1 MNLHINH
8 NSPVPMHLQ
17 VEELLR
23 NLIQSEEF
31 QNGKLLPREVELA
44 KRLGISRNTIRQATN
59 KLQLEGLIERKKG
72 VGTRVLAKN
81 LRTKLD
87 NWYSFTQEMNNQGVA
102 FINYLIESGKEPANK
117 HLAQFFNITEG
128 SEIVKLVRLR
138 GDAGGP
144 FVWFESYFHPRTGIT
159 PDEDFTLPLYELLE
173 NKYHTVVKTSR
184 EELTA
189 RKAGSKLAHRLQIT
203 ADDPVLIR
211 SRYVFDPGG
220 RPVEYNIG
228 YYTAEK
234 FTYSIEI
241 TR

>member
-1 MNLHINH
+1 MKLQIDHQSAI
-8 NSPVPMHLQ
+8 PMHLQ

-23 NLIQSEEF
+23 NLIQSEEH
-31 QNGKLLPREVELA
+31 QRGKLLPREVDLA
-44 KRLGISRNTIRQATN
+44 KKLGISRNTIRQATN

-72 VGTRVLAKN
+72 VGSKATVKT
-81 LRTKLD
+81 LRTRLD
-87 NWYSFTQEMNNQGVA
+87 NWYSFTQEMNGQGIA
-102 FINYLIESGKEPANK
+102 FTNYLIESGKEPANQA
-117 HLAQFFNITEG
+117 LARFFNISEG

-138 GDAGGP
+138 GDADGP
-144 FVWFESYFHPRTGIT
+144 FVWFESFFHPRTGIT

-189 RKAGSKLAHRLQIT
+189 RKASSAIARRLQIAT
-203 ADDPVLIR
+203 GDPVLIR
-211 SRYVFDPGG
+211 TRYVFDPGG